1 MITYWM
7 SWVPV
12 RANAGLRQGSNKS
25 FSLLEDMKSK
35 CTGKKAIVRHARWS
49 DKACVVVP
57 VQITPL
63 LWWLE

>member
-35 CTGKKAIVRHARWS
+35 CTGKKAKRGASTGQTSRVLYLPCRLHP
-49 DKACVVVP
+49 CCGG
-57 VQITPL
+57 
-63 LWWLE
+63 